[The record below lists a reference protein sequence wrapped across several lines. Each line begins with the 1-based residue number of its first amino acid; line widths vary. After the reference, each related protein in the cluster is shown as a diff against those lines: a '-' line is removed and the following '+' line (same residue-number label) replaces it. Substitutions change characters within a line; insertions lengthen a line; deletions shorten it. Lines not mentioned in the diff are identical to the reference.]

1 MTLRV
6 PTLVLAVLLLA
17 PSALSVGSGSDMT
30 IPTRPASASTLST

>member
-17 PSALSVGSGSDMT
+17 PSALSVGSGSDSDDPDT
-30 IPTRPASASTLST
+30 AGLFVVLA